1 MRHLKSYN
9 IFELK
14 TSTYLSAADKLD
26 NFHPSRAE
34 KLRKWAD
41 EKQQEFEDDNVYYLD
56 PRTFYINND
65 VYYITNISDEKY
77 NGFGNLSDVILH
89 KINVTM
95 SSTTTDDRIEIV
107 LFNNREVINTDIKD
121 DGTVFTNVKIVKKD
135 EWEPTG
141 EYRRRFDS
149 VTKKEFWLNNRVEA
163 RAFIQIIEN
172 ELGIKLELKANE
184 IYKSIS

>member
-77 NGFGNLSDVILH
+77 NGFGDLSDVILH

-107 LFNNREVINTDIKD
+107 LFNNREVIDSDMRDFGSTLTHVSLVRKD
-121 DGTVFTNVKIVKKD
+121 V
-135 EWEPTG
+135 WG
-141 EYRRRFDS
+141 EENKRDFYS
-149 VTKKEFWLNNRVEA
+149 ATKKEFWLNNREEA

-172 ELGIKLELKANE
+172 ELGIKLVLRVNE
-184 IYKSIS
+184 IYKSI

>member
-1 MRHLKSYN
+1 MKHLKSYKL
-9 IFELK
+9 FELK

-41 EKQQEFEDDNVYYLD
+41 EKSQEIEDDVYYLD
-56 PRTFYINND
+56 PRSFYINDD

-77 NGFGNLSDVILH
+77 KGYGNLSDTLLH
-89 KINVTM
+89 RINITLS
-95 SSTTTDDRIEIV
+95 SSTTDDKIEVV
-107 LFNNREVINTDIKD
+107 LFNNREVIDVDIKD
-121 DGTVFTNVKIVKKD
+121 DGTVFNNVKIVIKD

-149 VTKKEFWLNNRVEA
+149 VTKKEFWLNDRKEA

-184 IYKSIS
+184 IYKTI

>member
-1 MRHLKSYN
+1 MKHIKSYKV
-9 IFELK
+9 FELK
-14 TSTYLSAADKLD
+14 SSTYLSAADKLD
-26 NFHPSRAE
+26 KLHPSRAE

-41 EKQQEFEDDNVYYLD
+41 ERQQEFEDDNVYYLD

-77 NGFGNLSDVILH
+77 NGFGDLSDVILH

-107 LFNNREVINTDIKD
+107 LFNNREVIDSDMRDFGSTL
-121 DGTVFTNVKIVKKD
+121 TNVSLVRKD
-135 EWEPTG
+135 VWG
-141 EYRRRFDS
+141 EENKRDFYS
-149 VTKKEFWLNNRVEA
+149 ATKKEFWINNREEA

-172 ELGIKLELKANE
+172 ELGIKLVLRVNE
-184 IYKSIS
+184 IYKSI